1 VTGALPLT
9 GSPPA
14 AAARRTSSATPYAGF
29 MTNPIEDLPALV
41 IDGASFSNFEGFA
54 GEFLPA
60 VSPPH
65 AMAAVATESRAQTA

>member
-1 VTGALPLT
+1 
-9 GSPPA
+9 
-14 AAARRTSSATPYAGF
+14 

-41 IDGASFSNFEGFA
+41 IDGASFSDFEGFA